1 MGVRVFARI
10 HACVPTRAQGNR
22 KCITQTRPPTHT
34 HTHILSNATRTTVTR
49 EPPSRPLLT
58 TDAPARTDD
67 RFATHM
73 RTRANGTGAHS
84 VLRNDGY
91 VRWSDA
97 LTQRPA
103 KTGSRSPTA
112 AADDDMYVSLLCHM
126 FLVRVCVCEAC
137 VCVCERQSVYRIA
150 LSACPLPLIP
160 PGSTCAGMHFQ
171 QIDVQWWT

>member
-1 MGVRVFARI
+1 
-10 HACVPTRAQGNR
+10 
-22 KCITQTRPPTHT
+22 
-34 HTHILSNATRTTVTR
+34 
-49 EPPSRPLLT
+49 
-58 TDAPARTDD
+58 
-67 RFATHM
+67 M

-112 AADDDMYVSLLCHM
+112 AAADDDMYVSLLCHM
-126 FLVRVCVCEAC
+126 FLVR